1 MTAPRYESTCEA
13 VFKCRKCR
21 VECILAFEP
30 VDYER
35 ARMQCATI
43 EALHAHCDQG
53 YEPFRVED
61 LRVEVPDRC
70 RVKLGPPRFVFFG
83 RRPQDVD
90 EGPS

>member
-13 VFKCRKCR
+13 VFKCRLCG
-21 VECILAFEP
+21 VTYSYGFEP
-30 VDYER
+30 ADLEDTQ
-35 ARMQCATI
+35 AKCAAI
-43 EALHAHCDQG
+43 EAMHAHCDQG

-61 LRVEVPDRC
+61 LRVEVPERC
-70 RVKLGPPRFVFFG
+70 RVKLGPPRFVFFE